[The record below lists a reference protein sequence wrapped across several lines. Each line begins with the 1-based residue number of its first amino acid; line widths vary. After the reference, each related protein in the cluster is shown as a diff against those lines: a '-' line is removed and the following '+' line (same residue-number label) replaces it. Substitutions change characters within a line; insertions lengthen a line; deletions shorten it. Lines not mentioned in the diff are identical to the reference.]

1 VHRVEDRR
9 ILTGQGR
16 YIDDLQL
23 PRMLHAAFVRSPMAH
38 AAVASV
44 EAAAARA
51 LPGVFAVLTG
61 ADIADLV
68 QPMPVRLA
76 GMAAPVF
83 YPLATDR
90 VRHVGDP
97 VAVVIAESRY
107 LAEDGAELVDVD
119 YEPLPP
125 VATYEAALDPASLPL
140 FGDLAGNVLSFDP
153 RSFGDVD
160 AAFAAADRVIS
171 RTFSQER
178 LGPVPMET
186 RGAVADY
193 HEANGEL
200 TFHCNAQNAHALRL
214 GLAQVLGLD
223 LDRVRVLVSEDV
235 GGAFGLKSTWGREVF
250 AVAAAARLLRRPVKW
265 TEDRNEHLLTS
276 GHAREERI
284 ALEAAVKDDGT
295 LLGLRAAL
303 ILDQGAYPSLPT
315 PAVVNTGTISSL
327 LPGPYRWRAYSFS
340 RTHVIT
346 NKCTYVAYRGPWH
359 IETWSRERMLD
370 EIARELGLDP
380 AELRRRNYH
389 AGGQDDQLITGPGLS
404 GITTRASLDLVLDLI
419 GADGFRREQETAW
432 AQGRC
437 LGLGFASY
445 LESAPGP
452 ANHREN
458 LIPFVSEPAVVRLEG
473 DGRLLVETAQVPQGQ
488 GHQTTLAQVAAD
500 TLGVPFDHVKVVHG
514 DTRTAPFKF
523 IGTGGSLS
531 ATWASGSVVK
541 ATRKVKEKVLA
552 IAAAQ
557 LEISA
562 ADLEITDGVIAPR
575 GDPSAG
581 IPLAKIAMQ
590 ALMMPQTLPPGTDP
604 VLRAE
609 ERFTGDGITGSGWS
623 GGTHACTVEIDLE
636 TGQVKIL
643 RYAVAE
649 DCGTVIN
656 PAVVEGQ
663 IRGGVAQ
670 GIGEV
675 LYERAAYDRDANFLS
690 STFMDYLLP
699 TAAEIPPI
707 EIAHVETGIE
717 GEFGWR
723 GVGEGG
729 AIVSPATLTNAIAD
743 ALAPFGARVTDVY
756 LPPAKILELAG
767 LLHEPGAEPESNRAT
782 VLDRGRLTFIP

>member
-1 VHRVEDRR
+1 MRFTGARVHRVEDRR
-9 ILTGQGR
+9 ILAGQGHF
-16 YIDDLQL
+16 IDDLQL

-38 AAVASV
+38 AEITSLD
-44 EAAAARA
+44 AAAARE
-51 LPGVFAVLTG
+51 LPGVAAVITG
-61 ADIADLV
+61 AELCDLV
-68 QPMPVRLA
+68 QPMPIGLA

-83 YPLATDR
+83 YPLSGDR

-97 VAVVIAESRY
+97 VALVIAESRY
-107 LAEDGAELVDVD
+107 LAEDGAELVDVG
-119 YEPLPP
+119 YEPLAP
-125 VATYEAALDPASLPL
+125 VASYDAALDPTSPPL
-140 FGDLAGNVLSFDP
+140 FCDLPGNVLRFDP
-153 RSFGDVD
+153 QSFGDVD
-160 AAFAAADRVIS
+160 AAFAAADRVIE
-171 RTFSQER
+171 RTFRQER
-178 LGPVPMET
+178 LGPMPMET

-200 TFHCNAQNAHALRL
+200 TFHCNVQNGHALRL
-214 GLAQVLGLD
+214 GLAQVLGLP
-223 LDRVRVLVSEDV
+223 LEQIRVLVSEDV
-235 GGAFGLKSTWGREVF
+235 GGAFGLKATWGREVF

-276 GHAREERI
+276 GHARDEKVT
-284 ALEAAVKDDGT
+284 LEAAVRDDGT

-303 ILDQGAYPSLPT
+303 TLDQGAYPAVPT
-315 PAVVNTGTISSL
+315 PAIVNTGTISSL
-327 LPGPYRWRAYSFS
+327 LPGPYRWQAYSFA

-359 IETWSRERMLD
+359 IETWARERMLD

-389 AGGQDDQLITGPGLS
+389 AGAQDDQLITGPGL
-404 GITTRASLDLVLDLI
+404 GGTTTRASLDLVLDLI
-419 GADGFRREQETAW
+419 GYDGFRREQEEAW

-445 LESAPGP
+445 IESAPGP
-452 ANHREN
+452 ANHRKN
-458 LIPFVSEPAVVRLEG
+458 LTPYVSEPAIVRLQANG
-473 DGRLLVETAQVPQGQ
+473 HLLVETAQVPQGQ

-500 TLGVPFDHVKVVHG
+500 AMGVPFEHVKVVHG

-541 ATRKVKEKVLA
+541 STRRVREKVLA

-562 ADLEITDGVIAPR
+562 ADLEITDGVVAPR

-590 ALMMPQTLPPGTDP
+590 ALMMPQSLPAGTDP
-604 VLRAE
+604 ALHAE
-609 ERFTGDGITGSGWS
+609 ERFTGEGITGSGWS
-623 GGTHACTVEIDLE
+623 GGTHACKVAIDLE
-636 TGQVKIL
+636 TGQVKIV
-643 RYAVAE
+643 RYVVAE

-675 LYERAAYDRDANFLS
+675 LYERAAYDSDGNPLS

-699 TAAEIPPI
+699 TSAEVPAI
-707 EIAHVETGIE
+707 EIAHVATETD

-767 LLHEPGAEPESNRAT
+767 LLDEPAAALEG
-782 VLDRGRLTFIP
+782 

>member
-1 VHRVEDRR
+1 MRFTGSSVHRTEDRR

-38 AAVASV
+38 ARVTSV
-44 EAAAARA
+44 DVAAARG
-51 LPGVFAVLTG
+51 LPGVTAVLSGT
-61 ADIADLV
+61 DVADLV
-68 QPMPVRLA
+68 RPMPIGLA

-107 LAEDGAELVDVD
+107 LAEDGAELVDVS

-125 VATYEAALDPASLPL
+125 VASYEAALEPASPPL
-140 FGDLAGNVLSFDP
+140 FEDLPGNVLSFP
-153 RSFGDVD
+153 SQTFGDLD

-171 RTFSQER
+171 RTFRQER
-178 LGPVPMET
+178 LGPMPMET

-200 TFHCNAQNAHALRL
+200 TFHCNVQTGHALRL
-214 GLAQVLGLD
+214 GLSQALGLP

-235 GGAFGLKSTWGREVF
+235 GGAFGLKSTWGRETF
-250 AVAAAARLLRRPVKW
+250 AVAAVSRLLRRPVKW
-265 TEDRNEHLLTS
+265 TEDRGEHLLTS
-276 GHAREERI
+276 GHAREEKV
-284 ALEAAVKDDGT
+284 AVEAAVSDDGT

-303 ILDQGAYPSLPT
+303 TLDQGAYPSVPT
-315 PAVVNTGTISSL
+315 PAIMNTGTISNL
-327 LPGPYRWRAYSFS
+327 LPGPYRWQAYSFA
-340 RTHVIT
+340 RTHVMT
-346 NKCTYVAYRGPWH
+346 NKATYVAYRGPWH
-359 IETWSRERMLD
+359 IETWARERLLD
-370 EIARELGLDP
+370 EIARELGLEP

-389 AGGQDDQLITGPGLS
+389 PGDADDEMITGLGLS
-404 GITTRASLDLVLDLI
+404 GISTRRSLDLALTMI
-419 GADGFRREQETAW
+419 GHDDFRREQQAAW
-432 AQGRC
+432 ARGRC

-445 LESAPGP
+445 IESAPGP
-452 ANHREN
+452 AKHRER
-458 LIPFVSEPAVVRLEG
+458 LVPFVSEVASVRLEG
-473 DGRLLVETAQVPQGQ
+473 DGHLLVETAQVPQGQ
-488 GHQTTLAQVAAD
+488 GHETTLAQVAAD
-500 TLGVPFDHVKVVHG
+500 AMGVPFEHVKVVHG
-514 DTRTAPFKF
+514 DTRTAPFKM

-531 ATWASGSVVK
+531 ATWASGSVVLS
-541 ATRKVKEKVLA
+541 TRKVKEKVLA

-557 LEISA
+557 LEISP
-562 ADLEITDGVIAPR
+562 ADLEITDGVVAPR
-575 GDPSAG
+575 GDPTAG

-590 ALMMPQTLPPGTDP
+590 ALMMPQTLPPGADP

-609 ERFTGDGITGSGWS
+609 ERFTGSGITGSGWS

-636 TGQVKIL
+636 TGRVAIL
-643 RYAVAE
+643 RYVVAE

-656 PAVVEGQ
+656 PAIVEGQ

-675 LYERAAYDRDANFLS
+675 LYEHAAYDPDGNFLA

-707 EIAHVETGIE
+707 EIAHVEPDGT

-729 AIVSPATLTNAIAD
+729 AIVAPATLTNAIAD

-756 LPPAKILELAG
+756 LPPAKILELTG
-767 LLHEPGAEPESNRAT
+767 LLEG
-782 VLDRGRLTFIP
+782 

>member
-1 VHRVEDRR
+1 MRFTGSRVHRVEDRR
-9 ILTGQGR
+9 ILIGQGR
-16 YIDDLQL
+16 YVDDVRL
-23 PRMLHAAFVRSPMAH
+23 PRTLHAAFVRSPMAH
-38 AAVASV
+38 ALVTAVDVTAG
-44 EAAAARA
+44 RA
-51 LPGVFAVLTG
+51 LPGVAAVLTG
-61 ADIADLV
+61 TELRELV
-68 QPMPVRLA
+68 APMPIGLA
-76 GMAAPVF
+76 GLAAPVF

-125 VATYEAALDPASLPL
+125 VATYEAALDPASPPL
-140 FGDLAGNVLSFDP
+140 FDDLPGNVLHFAP
-153 RSFGDVD
+153 QSFGDVD
-160 AAFAAADRVIS
+160 AAFAAADRVIR
-171 RTFSQER
+171 RTFRQER
-178 LGPVPMET
+178 LGPMPMET

-200 TFHCNAQNAHALRL
+200 TFHCNVQTGHALRL
-214 GLAQVLGLD
+214 GLSQALGLP
-223 LDRVRVLVSEDV
+223 LERVRVLVSEDV

-250 AVAAAARLLRRPVKW
+250 AVAAASRLLGRPVKW
-265 TEDRNEHLLTS
+265 TEDRYEHLLAS
-276 GHAREERI
+276 GHAREEKI
-284 ALEAAVKDDGT
+284 TLEAAVTEDGT

-303 ILDQGAYPSLPT
+303 TLDQGAYPSVPT
-315 PAVVNTGTISSL
+315 PAIVNTGTISSL
-327 LPGPYRWRAYSFS
+327 LPGPYRWRAYSFD

-359 IETWSRERMLD
+359 IETWARERLLD
-370 EIARELGLDP
+370 EIARELAMDP
-380 AELRRRNYH
+380 ARLRRHNYH
-389 AGGQDDQLITGPGLS
+389 NGDPDDQMITGLGLA
-404 GITTRASLDLVLDLI
+404 GITAHPSLDLALELI
-419 GADGFRREQETAW
+419 GHDNFRREQEAAR

-437 LGLGFASY
+437 VGLGFASY
-445 LESAPGP
+445 IESAPGP
-452 ANHREN
+452 AKHRES
-458 LIPFVSEPAVVRLEG
+458 LVPFVSEAASVRLEG
-473 DGRLLVETAQVPQGQ
+473 DGHLLVETAQVPQGQ

-500 TLGVPFDHVKVVHG
+500 EMGIPFDHVKVVHG
-514 DTRTAPFKF
+514 DTRTAPFKM

-531 ATWASGSVVK
+531 ATWASGAVVMS
-541 ATRKVKEKVLA
+541 TRKVKEKVLA

-557 LEISA
+557 LEIST

-575 GDPSAG
+575 GDPSTS
-581 IPLAKIAMQ
+581 IPLARIAMQ

-604 VLRAE
+604 VLQAQ
-609 ERFTGDGITGSGWS
+609 ERFTGEGITGSGWS
-623 GGTHACTVEIDLE
+623 GGTHACTVEVDLE
-636 TGQVKIL
+636 TGQVRIG
-643 RYAVAE
+643 RYVVAE

-675 LYERAAYDRDANFLS
+675 LYEHAAYDSDGNFLS

-699 TAAEIPPI
+699 AAAEIPPI
-707 EIAHVETGIE
+707 EIAHLPTGTE

-767 LLHEPGAEPESNRAT
+767 VVGESASEPMDALEG
-782 VLDRGRLTFIP
+782 

>member
-1 VHRVEDRR
+1 MRYTGARVHRVEDRR

-16 YIDDLQL
+16 YVDDLRL

-38 AAVASV
+38 ARVTSV
-44 EAAAARA
+44 DAAAARE
-51 LPGVFAVLTG
+51 LPGVAAVLTG
-61 ADIADLV
+61 AELRELV
-68 QPMPVRLA
+68 QPMPIGLA

-107 LAEDGAELVDVD
+107 LAEDGAELVDAG

-125 VATYEAALDPASLPL
+125 VASYEAALDPASPPL
-140 FGDLAGNVLSFDP
+140 FDDLPGNVLPFDP
-153 RSFGDVD
+153 QTFGDID
-160 AAFAAADRVIS
+160 AAFAAADRVIR
-171 RTFSQER
+171 RTFQQER
-178 LGPVPMET
+178 LGPMPVET

-200 TFHCNAQNAHALRL
+200 TFHCNVQTGHALRL
-214 GLAQVLGLD
+214 GLSQALGLP
-223 LDRVRVLVSEDV
+223 LERVRVLVSEDV

-250 AVAAAARLLRRPVKW
+250 AVAAASRLLRRPVKW
-265 TEDRNEHLLTS
+265 TEDRSEHLLAS
-276 GHAREERI
+276 GHAREEKI
-284 ALEAAVKDDGT
+284 ALEAAVRDDGT

-303 ILDQGAYPSLPT
+303 TLDQGAYPSVPT
-315 PAVVNTGTISSL
+315 PAIVNTGTISSL
-327 LPGPYRWRAYSFS
+327 LPGPYRWRAYSFR

-359 IETWSRERMLD
+359 IETWARERLLD
-370 EIARELGLDP
+370 EIARELAMDP

-389 AGGQDDQLITGPGLS
+389 VGDPDDQMITGLGLR
-404 GITTRASLDLVLDLI
+404 GIATRESLDLVLDLI
-419 GADGFRREQETAW
+419 GHDSFRREQEAAW
-432 AQGRC
+432 ARGRC

-445 LESAPGP
+445 IESAPGP
-452 ANHREN
+452 AKHRRK
-458 LIPFVSEPAVVRLEG
+458 LVPFVSEAAVVRLEG
-473 DGRLLVETAQVPQGQ
+473 DGHLLVETAQVPQGQ

-500 TLGVPFDHVKVVHG
+500 EMGVPFDHVKVVHG

-531 ATWASGSVVK
+531 ATWASGAVVMS
-541 ATRKVKEKVLA
+541 TRKVKEKVLA

-562 ADLEITDGVIAPR
+562 ADLEITDGVVAPR

-590 ALMMPQTLPPGTDP
+590 ALMMPQTLPAGTDP
-604 VLRAE
+604 SLQARE
-609 ERFTGDGITGSGWS
+609 KFTGEGITGSGWS

-643 RYAVAE
+643 RYVVAE

-675 LYERAAYDRDANFLS
+675 LYERAAYDADGNFLT

-707 EIAHVETGIE
+707 EITHVETGTE

-729 AIVSPATLTNAIAD
+729 AIVSPATVTNAIAD
-743 ALAPFGARVTDVY
+743 ALASFGARVTDVY
-756 LPPAKILELAG
+756 LPPARILELAG
-767 LLHEPGAEPESNRAT
+767 
-782 VLDRGRLTFIP
+782 VLKG